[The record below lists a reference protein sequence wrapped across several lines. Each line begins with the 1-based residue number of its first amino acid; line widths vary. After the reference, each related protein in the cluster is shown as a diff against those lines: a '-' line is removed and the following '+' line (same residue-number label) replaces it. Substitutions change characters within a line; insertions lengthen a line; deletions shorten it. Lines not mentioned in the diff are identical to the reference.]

1 MPKVTAAVVVAA
13 LLAGG
18 CTTWD
23 LGTQWTRPN
32 TMMTQMTYDNMEC
45 GRLDEEVKRTPETI
59 LGGIFDVGMLTVSE
73 IMRISRYNDCMSSKG
88 YVKSGYMKL

>member
-1 MPKVTAAVVVAA
+1 MPKLTAAVIVAA
-13 LLAGG
+13 ILAGG

-45 GRLDEEVKRTPETI
+45 ARLDEEVKRTPETI
-59 LGGIFDVGMLTVSE
+59 LGGMFDVGMLTVNE
-73 IMRISRYNDCMSSKG
+73 IMRISRYNGCMSSKG
-88 YVKSGYMKL
+88 YVKS